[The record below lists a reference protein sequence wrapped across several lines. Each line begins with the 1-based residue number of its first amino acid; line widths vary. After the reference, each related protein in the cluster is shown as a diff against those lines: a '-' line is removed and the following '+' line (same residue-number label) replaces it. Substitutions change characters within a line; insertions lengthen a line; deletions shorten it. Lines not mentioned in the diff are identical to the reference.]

1 MSTFHFILSLS
12 WLEIALGLVVL
23 TLLIRE
29 KAVSTFWPVLVLSLW
44 QIPPTFTLFLLQ
56 RYRYFT
62 AQHAYA
68 IYYFLYWILFALEAA
83 AAIALTYT
91 ILHNAMR
98 PLKGLQS
105 LGRVVYLWAAA
116 ISVVIALQGGFQP
129 NKDVYKLVQ
138 FLVLQLQRASGII
151 TVSLVLF
158 VGVAIRP
165 MGLSL
170 RSRIFGTGIGLFV
183 LSLINTLQSNYFMEQ
198 KTLYGRYGVIHTVT
212 NCVVELIWI
221 YYFAVPEPQRKFIL
235 LPTTSPFHRWNQI
248 SELLGQDPGYV
259 AIGGI
264 PPEAFAAAEIEVFH
278 RASAK
283 MNALGEA
290 NEPPKPERLEK

>member
-1 MSTFHFILSLS
+1 
-12 WLEIALGLVVL
+12 LEIVLGLVVL
-23 TLLIRE
+23 ALLIRQN
-29 KAVSTFWPVLVLSLW
+29 AIAQYWPVLVLSFW
-44 QIPPTFTLFLLQ
+44 QAPPYLALLLLK
-56 RYRYFT
+56 RHHYFN
-62 AQHAYA
+62 AQHSYA
-68 IYYFLYWILFALEAA
+68 VYYFSYWGFFAFEAV
-83 AAIALTYT
+83 AAIALTYS

-105 LGRVVYLWAAA
+105 LGRIVYLWAAA
-116 ISVVIALQGGFQP
+116 ISAIIAVQAAAQP
-129 NKDVYKLVQ
+129 NKDFYSLFQ
-138 FLVLQLQRASGII
+138 SFISQMQHASGII

-165 MGLSL
+165 MGLSV

-183 LSLINTLQSNYFMEQ
+183 LSLMNTLQSNYFMQ
-198 KTLYGRYGVIHTVT
+198 PRLLYSTYGLIHTAT
-212 NCVVELIWI
+212 TCVVELIWI

-264 PPEAFAAAEIEVFH
+264 PPEAFSAAEIEVFH

-283 MNALGEA
+283 MNALGEPPA
-290 NEPPKPERLEK
+290 SAPPKRLDE

>member
-1 MSTFHFILSLS
+1 MLSLN
-12 WLEIALGLVVL
+12 WLEIALGLAVL
-23 TLLIRE
+23 ALLIRE
-29 KAVSTFWPVLVLSLW
+29 KAVGTFWPVLVLSLW
-44 QIPPTFTLFLLQ
+44 QAPPSFTLFLLQ
-56 RYRYFT
+56 RYRYFS

-68 IYYFLYWILFALEAA
+68 IYYFMYWTLFALEAV
-83 AAIALTYT
+83 AAIALTYS

-105 LGRVVYLWAAA
+105 LGRIVYLWAAA
-116 ISVVIALQGGFQP
+116 ISVVIALQAGLQP
-129 NKDVYKLVQ
+129 DKDFFALFQ
-138 FLVLQLQRASGII
+138 FLVNQLQRASGII

-158 VGVAIRP
+158 VGIAIRP

-183 LSLINTLQSNYFMEQ
+183 LSLINTLQSNYFLQQ
-198 KTLYGRYGVIHTVT
+198 KSLYGTYGIIHTAT

-290 NEPPKPERLEK
+290 EDPTKSNRLEK